1 MKMTMNKEIE
11 KKCAEIAIKA
21 FIDSNFALGKQTF
34 SEMKWINNNTIRV
47 KDKDGKTA
55 KIRYDID
62 TDTVQLI

>member
-1 MKMTMNKEIE
+1 MTINKEIE

-21 FIDSNFALGKQTF
+21 FIDNNFALGKQTF
-34 SEMKWINNNTIRV
+34 SEMKWVNNNTIRV